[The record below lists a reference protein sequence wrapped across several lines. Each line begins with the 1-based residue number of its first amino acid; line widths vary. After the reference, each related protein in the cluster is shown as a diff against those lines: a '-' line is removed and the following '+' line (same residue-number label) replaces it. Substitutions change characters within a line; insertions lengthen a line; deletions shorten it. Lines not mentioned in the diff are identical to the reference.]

1 MRTGRDLREHLIQS
15 WKVTTM
21 GSSSRFCV
29 LALVPPQSTLNDPS
43 QPRPPTTLKEG
54 RNRGKK
60 EGVQSTREEKQA
72 SRQAGWLTCG
82 PRPEIWLAFGL
93 FLSILL
99 EGKLPWAQFPSEQR
113 NSFSQPATQKQAAF
127 SPSRGGRAFVGLQ
140 QQCWSFFPHSTRA
153 IGCKFPTQPF
163 KLLQEIPRD

>member
-72 SRQAGWLTCG
+72 SRLAGLWTPAWDLAGIWFIPQHLAGRETPLSPVPIRAKEQLFTACYTETSRLQSLSGRTGFCG
-82 PRPEIWLAFGL
+82 T
-93 FLSILL
+93 S
-99 EGKLPWAQFPSEQR
+99 
-113 NSFSQPATQKQAAF
+113 ATVLVLF
-127 SPSRGGRAFVGLQ
+127 SPLHQGNWLQ
-140 QQCWSFFPHSTRA
+140 VSNPA
-153 IGCKFPTQPF
+153 
-163 KLLQEIPRD
+163 LQTLTGNS